1 MTNEEIKNKIFEL
14 EAELEETEMN
24 ETIRE
29 EARRAAK
36 ALRSVRDEFLKAGL
50 PEDLVDKLLL
60 RSINGGEYDNSNY

>member
-14 EAELEETEMN
+14 EAKLEENEFS

-29 EARRAAK
+29 EARKAAK

-50 PEDLVDKLLL
+50 PEDLVDKLIL
-60 RSINGGEYDNSNY
+60 RSINGAE